1 MLRNWFKRP
10 TPLWIVLVIL
20 PLLLIIGCG
29 SAAQQPGIAESDA
42 AKTESAN
49 TMATDQSM
57 AAPTSV
63 PQAATQAQL
72 EGTKLQRVVV
82 AISPM
87 GWDTNFTYRV
97 STTGLLDKRPV
108 QEHLIGIN
116 RVTGAYEPQLATAW
130 EMAPNGR
137 DWTFTLRKGI
147 QWHGEADKP
156 EGWGEFTARDVRHT
170 TYMHVEPQ
178 SLASNGG
185 AWRKITGVSKDD
197 RKLEN
202 AKTVVAQIVNESVEV
217 LDDYTLVYH
226 SNTVQPELDYY
237 HSVNRGYPII
247 SKARHDALGDDG
259 IERAIVGTG
268 PLKFV
273 ERKEAQHVIYEA
285 VEDHWRVTPE
295 YNELEFRWVA
305 ESATRLA
312 TLITGEVHMADIE
325 RALQSTAKQ
334 EGMRV
339 IPSKFPGMHVSWGFF
354 GQYYTL
360 PELLDPDLPWLDV
373 RVRRAMQKSVDSQGI
388 ADALLGNSEIEYP
401 AHYGFHPV
409 LDEEM
414 WPGLWNDKWFE
425 DWEEYYGYDP
435 ERAKELLAEAGYPNG
450 FEFTIH
456 LTPLS
461 GLPEIV
467 DIGQA
472 IAVDFQKLGL
482 KPKLVEIDY
491 PVSRAMARKH
501 EASGIM
507 RPSRSSHRT
516 ILSATSYSTKDA
528 ADHVYTNPE
537 IDLVIEQLE
546 QTVENSERAKLL
558 QKMGDLQYYDNAR
571 LQMFGL
577 YVEMTVNPKFISNYD
592 FPATMSGYFSHLEY
606 IDTVP
611 Q

>member
-1 MLRNWFKRP
+1 MAYHWLRRFISLAI
-10 TPLWIVLVIL
+10 PLVVLVLLFTAACGTAEQPATSSGETTL
-20 PLLLIIGCG
+20 P
-29 SAAQQPGIAESDA
+29 AAQEPAQA
-42 AKTESAN
+42 
-49 TMATDQSM
+49 M
-57 AAPTSV
+57 AAGAPTAM
-63 PQAATQAQL
+63 PQAAEQSQL
-72 EGTKLQRVVV
+72 GDTKLQRVVV

-130 EMAPNGR
+130 EMAPNGK

-147 QWHGEADKP
+147 QWQGEADKP

-217 LDDYTLVYH
+217 LDDYTVVYH

-247 SKARHDALGDDG
+247 SKARWDALGDEG

-273 ERKEAQHVIYEA
+273 ERKEAQHVLYEA

-339 IPSKFPGMHVSWGFF
+339 ISSKFPGMHVSWGFF

-373 RVRRAMQKSVDSQGI
+373 RVRRAMQKAVDSQGI

-491 PVSRAMARKH
+491 PVSRAMARNH

-546 QTVENSERAKLL
+546 RTVDNSERAKLL
-558 QKMGDLQYYDNAR
+558 QKMGDIQYYDNAR

-577 YVEMTVNPKFISNYD
+577 YVEMTVNPNYVANYD

>member
-1 MLRNWFKRP
+1 MICKWFKR
-10 TPLWIVLVIL
+10 TTSVWIPLIIL
-20 PLLLIIGCG
+20 SLLLVIGCG
-29 SAAQQPGIAESDA
+29 SAAEQAGTAETEV
-42 AKTESAN
+42 AKTEAVK
-49 TMATDQSM
+49 TMAKDQSV
-57 AAPTSV
+57 AAPTAI
-63 PQAATQAQL
+63 PQAADQAQL
-72 EGTKLQRVVV
+72 EDAKLQRVVV

-108 QEHLIGIN
+108 QEHLLGIN

-130 EMAPNGR
+130 EMAPNGK
-137 DWTFTLRKGI
+137 DWTFTLRKGV

-197 RKLEN
+197 RKLDN
-202 AKTVVAQIVNESVEV
+202 AKMVVAQKIESNVEIV
-217 LDDYTLVYH
+217 DDYTLVYH
-226 SNTVQPELDYY
+226 SQTVQPELDYY

-247 SKARHDALGDDG
+247 SKARWDMLGDDG

-268 PLKFV
+268 PLKFI
-273 ERKEAQHVIYEA
+273 ERKEAQHVLYEA
-285 VEDHWRVTPE
+285 VEDHWRVTPQ
-295 YNELEFRWVA
+295 YNELEFRWVS

-312 TLITGEVHMADIE
+312 TLLTGEVHMADIE
-325 RALQSTAKQ
+325 RALQATARDQ
-334 EGMRV
+334 GMKV
-339 IPSKFPGMHVSWGFF
+339 IRSKFPGMHVSWGYF
-354 GQYYTL
+354 GLYFTV
-360 PELLDPDLPWLDV
+360 PEYLDPDLPWLDV
-373 RVRRAMQKSVDSQGI
+373 RVRRAMQKAIDSQGI
-388 ADALLGNSEIEYP
+388 ADALLGGSEVEYP
-401 AHYGFHPV
+401 AIYGFHPA

-414 WPGLWNDKWFE
+414 WPELWNDKWFE
-425 DWEEYYGYDP
+425 DWDEYYGYDP
-435 ERAKELLAEAGYPNG
+435 ERAKELLVEAGYPNG

-491 PVSRAMARKH
+491 PVSRAMARNH
-501 EASGIM
+501 EASGIL

-516 ILSATSYSTKDA
+516 ILSATSYSTKDSSY
-528 ADHVYTNPE
+528 HIYTDPE
-537 IDLVIEQLE
+537 LDLVIEELE
-546 QTVENSERAKLL
+546 RTVDNRERARLL
-558 QKMGDLQYYDNAR
+558 QKLGDIQYYDNAR
-571 LQMFGL
+571 IQMFGL
-577 YVEMTVNPKFISNYD
+577 YVEMTVNPKYISNYD

-606 IDTVP
+606 IETVP